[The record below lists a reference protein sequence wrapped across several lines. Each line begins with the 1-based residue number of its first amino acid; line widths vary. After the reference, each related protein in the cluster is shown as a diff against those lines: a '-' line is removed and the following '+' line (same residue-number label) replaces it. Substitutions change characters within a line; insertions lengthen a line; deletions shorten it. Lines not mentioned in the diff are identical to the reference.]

1 MYTFQMIAVWL
12 IQLVLFMIGIGT
24 AGLAAHLGG
33 ALIADAF
40 NINDAIPSVVIFFA
54 VMAALG
60 WIGNRL
66 WPEDW
71 GGNPFL

>member
-33 ALIADAF
+33 ALVAGAF
-40 NINDAIPSVVIFFA
+40 NVDDAIPSVVIFFA

-71 GGNPFL
+71 AANPFL